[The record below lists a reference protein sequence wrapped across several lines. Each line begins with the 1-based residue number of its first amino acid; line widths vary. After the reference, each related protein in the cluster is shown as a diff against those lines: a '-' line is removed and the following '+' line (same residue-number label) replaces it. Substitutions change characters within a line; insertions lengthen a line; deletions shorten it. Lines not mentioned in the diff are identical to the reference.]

1 MRISKLR
8 YFFPLGLLISLLL
21 DGIFSNIFAAS
32 FFQANA
38 SIESRLIVVWLI
50 MALCF
55 GQIDHPYFWSIVAG
69 AIFDTYYTGIV
80 GPMMMLLP
88 LIVYL
93 TLLMFRFFTPS
104 FIVVLLICLI
114 DITVITFLFYGIFSL
129 ISYTDVSITTV
140 IGKTLGPTLA
150 YNLAAFVILYLPL
163 KKFFEYFSQNRSA

>member
-1 MRISKLR
+1 M
-8 YFFPLGLLISLLL
+8 ISLLL

-93 TLLMFRFFTPS
+93 TLLMFRFFHP
-104 FIVVLLICLI
+104 
-114 DITVITFLFYGIFSL
+114 VIYCGTINMS
-129 ISYTDVSITTV
+129 D
-140 IGKTLGPTLA
+140 
-150 YNLAAFVILYLPL
+150 
-163 KKFFEYFSQNRSA
+163 

>member
-1 MRISKLR
+1 MFLS
-8 YFFPLGLLISLLL
+8 
-21 DGIFSNIFAAS
+21 AS

-55 GQIDHPYFWSIVAG
+55 GQIDHPYFWSIIAG

-129 ISYTDVSITTV
+129 ISYTDVSLTTV